1 MYLRNLKTI
10 FVVLIA
16 LLCLVYAAQNIA
28 NLDACRAA
36 FAYVMSNADHQ
47 IYPDSFGPAIT
58 SPALTWLAL
67 ILVVGGELAAGLL
80 SAKGALD
87 MWSSRKAPSADFR
100 NAKKYAL
107 IGSGIGI
114 IVWLGFFNVI
124 GGAFFQM
131 WQTTAGHAS
140 MADAF
145 RFVLGCGLVFIIVSM
160 PED

>member
-1 MYLRNLKTI
+1 MYLRILKTV

-28 NLDACRAA
+28 NLEACRAA
-36 FAYVMSNADHQ
+36 FAYVMSNADHK
-47 IYPDSFGPAIT
+47 IYPVSFGPAIT
-58 SPALTWLAL
+58 NPALIWLAL
-67 ILVVGGELAAGLL
+67 VFVVGGELSAGLL

-87 MWSSRKAPSADFR
+87 MWSARKAPAGDFR

-107 IGSGIGI
+107 IGSGLGI
-114 IVWLGFFNVI
+114 VVWLGFFSVI

-131 WQTTAGHAS
+131 WQTTAGQAS
-140 MADAF
+140 MSDAF
-145 RFVLGCGLVFIIVSM
+145 RFLLACGLVFIIVSM